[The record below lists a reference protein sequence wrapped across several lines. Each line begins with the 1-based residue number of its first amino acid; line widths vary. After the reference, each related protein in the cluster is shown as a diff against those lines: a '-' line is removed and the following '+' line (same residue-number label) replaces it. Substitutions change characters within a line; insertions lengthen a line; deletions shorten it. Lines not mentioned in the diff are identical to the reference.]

1 MAILKE
7 EDNQNRSQA
16 MLGIDQGI
24 AVNILQALVVE
35 ATDCIAVKDVQ
46 GRYLLINPAG
56 ANFLGRDAREI
67 LGKTDFELFSAET
80 AMKIRETDE
89 QVMFTGET
97 QLIED
102 LLSPLNSKKRYFQA
116 MKCVYKSP
124 TGEIQ
129 GIINVV
135 RDITERKLA
144 ELALQKANQDLD
156 QFASIVSHDLQAPLR
171 KINYFTSAMEE
182 VLGAIPEEAQ
192 DYLQRI
198 QRTSQ
203 KMQGLITDILSLS
216 RIKRKP
222 PRYSVVNLKDLTEE
236 AIQELGDH
244 RPVSKHFFKLGPQLS
259 IDLEADAVQIR
270 QLLINLFSNAIKF
283 QKPGAT
289 PVIHVHAA
297 LLSNH
302 RCLLTIQDNGIGLE
316 EKYLAKI
323 FKAFERLHS
332 SVDYPGNGMGLAI
345 CERII
350 ERHNGHIRAESTL
363 GEGTTFHIELPL
375 TQQVHHS

>member
-1 MAILKE
+1 MAKLKE
-7 EDNQNRSQA
+7 ENNHPQSQA

-24 AVNILQALVVE
+24 AVNILQALVLE

-56 ANFLGRDAREI
+56 ASFLGRDAREI
-67 LGKTDFELFSAET
+67 LGKTDFDLFSTEA
-80 AMKIRETDE
+80 ALKIRETDE

-102 LLSPLNSKKRYFQA
+102 LLSPLHSEKRYFQA

-171 KINYFTSAMEE
+171 KINYFTSALEE
-182 VLGAIPEEAQ
+182 VLEVIPEEAR
-192 DYLQRI
+192 DYLNRI
-198 QRTSQ
+198 QKTSQ
-203 KMQGLITDILSLS
+203 KMQGLITDILNLS
-216 RIKRKP
+216 RIKRQP
-222 PRYSVVNLKDLTEE
+222 PRYSTVNLKDLTEE

-244 RPVSKHFFKLGPQLS
+244 RPVSKHFFRLGQLG
-259 IDLEADAVQIR
+259 IELEADAVQIR

-289 PVIHVHAA
+289 PVIHVYAD
-297 LLSNH
+297 LLPNH

-316 EKYLAKI
+316 GKYLARI

-350 ERHNGHIRAESTL
+350 ERHNGAIRVESTL
-363 GEGTTFHIELPL
+363 GTGTTFHIELPL
-375 TQQVHHS
+375 TQAPK